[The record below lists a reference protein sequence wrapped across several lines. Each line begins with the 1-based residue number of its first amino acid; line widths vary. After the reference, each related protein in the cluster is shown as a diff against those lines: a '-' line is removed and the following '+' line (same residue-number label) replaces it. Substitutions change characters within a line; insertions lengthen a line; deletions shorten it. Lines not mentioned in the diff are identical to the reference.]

1 MGLRNY
7 CYTQQKGI
15 GGVKEMKLNKPSVS
29 RAMASMMK
37 TLSPDDRFTLS
48 NLALKFT
55 DLDEL
60 PSKWQVAIKTEM
72 AKNAV
77 INAE

>member
-1 MGLRNY
+1 MN
-7 CYTQQKGI
+7 
-15 GGVKEMKLNKPSVS
+15 LNNPLVS

-37 TLSPDDRFTLS
+37 NLSPKDRYTLSG
-48 NLALKFT
+48 LALKFT

-60 PSKWQVAIKTEM
+60 PGKWQVAIKAEM

-77 INAE
+77 TNARRDRPTD

>member
-1 MGLRNY
+1 
-7 CYTQQKGI
+7 
-15 GGVKEMKLNKPSVS
+15 MKLNKPSVS

-37 TLSPDDRFTLS
+37 TLSPKDRYILS
-48 NLALKFT
+48 GLALKFT

-60 PSKWQVAIKTEM
+60 PGKWQVAIKAEM

-77 INAE
+77 INAERDRQTD

>member
-1 MGLRNY
+1 MN
-7 CYTQQKGI
+7 
-15 GGVKEMKLNKPSVS
+15 LNKPSVS
-29 RAMASMMK
+29 RAMGSMMK
-37 TLSPDDRFTLS
+37 DLSPNDRFTLS

-60 PSKWQVAIKTEM
+60 PGKWQVAIKAEM

-77 INAE
+77 TNARRDRPVD

>member
-1 MGLRNY
+1 MNLIN
-7 CYTQQKGI
+7 
-15 GGVKEMKLNKPSVS
+15 PSVS

-37 TLSPDDRFTLS
+37 TLSPKDRYTLS
-48 NLALKFT
+48 GLALKFT

-60 PSKWQVAIKTEM
+60 PGKWQVAIKAEM

-77 INAE
+77 INAERDRQTD